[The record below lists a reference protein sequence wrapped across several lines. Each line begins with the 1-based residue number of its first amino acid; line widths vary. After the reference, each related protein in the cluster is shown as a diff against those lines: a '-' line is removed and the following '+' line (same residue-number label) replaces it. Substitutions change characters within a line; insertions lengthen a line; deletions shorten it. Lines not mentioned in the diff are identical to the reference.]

1 MLLLHK
7 SAVLAADGLRS
18 RGCAPYARPRGS
30 VSDGIKAMR
39 YHVIYSILC
48 AHICLL
54 AVVMASTAVDDIRRD
69 VEQNAHRIDDSEH
82 DIVDLKIAS
91 TRIEGKIDAVTKQG
105 EQNAGHI
112 LFGVYGI
119 IGLAVSLLGF
129 AFRPFFDRRAK
140 RNGG

>member
-1 MLLLHK
+1 
-7 SAVLAADGLRS
+7 
-18 RGCAPYARPRGS
+18 
-30 VSDGIKAMR
+30 MR
-39 YHVIYSILC
+39 HHIIYSILC

-54 AVVMASTAVDDIRRD
+54 AVVMASTAADDIRRD
-69 VEQNAHRIDDSEH
+69 VDRVDRLERLRSRIDDSEH
-82 DIVDLKIAS
+82 DIVDLKITS

-105 EQNAGHI
+105 EQNASHI